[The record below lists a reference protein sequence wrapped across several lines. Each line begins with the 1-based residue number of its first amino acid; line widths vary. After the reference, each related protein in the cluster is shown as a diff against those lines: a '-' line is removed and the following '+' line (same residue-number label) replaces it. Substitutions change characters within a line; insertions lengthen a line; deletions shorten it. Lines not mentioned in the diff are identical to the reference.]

1 MKHLLENPKEYY
13 FQLGMSKEYSG
24 NAKFKRPS
32 KLTVLRNA
40 LKRCNM
46 QILEQIR
53 IAQSKEV
60 KRRDSRAQLLSMH
73 PYSKKLEY
81 RERELAK
88 KHDADRR
95 IAEKH
100 IMDLLRKQQRLDKA
114 CKKLI
119 AVETTTRA
127 KSIQE
132 INNETSTF
140 AVDMKRWLQDM
151 NIEIGGEEED
161 SKKCLKD
168 YDNILSNRST

>member
-1 MKHLLENPKEYY
+1 
-13 FQLGMSKEYSG
+13 
-24 NAKFKRPS
+24 
-32 KLTVLRNA
+32 
-40 LKRCNM
+40 M
-46 QILEQIR
+46 QYANSSQIQ

-60 KRRDSRAQLLSMH
+60 KRRDSRAQLLSTH

-100 IMDLLRKQQRLDKA
+100 IMDLLRKQERLDKG
-114 CKKLI
+114 CKSI
-119 AVETTTRA
+119 AVETTTGA

-132 INNETSTF
+132 INNKTSTF

-161 SKKCLKD
+161 SKTCLKD
-168 YDNILSNRST
+168 YDNVLSNRST